1 MEAPGIFLG
10 ERLKTL
16 RQEKGLSQGEL
27 AKLVAG
33 DGRQISRY
41 ENGHITP
48 SAEVLAKLAKALDC
62 SVDYLLFEEAP
73 RRPLTVEDGFANR
86 LHDLKLLS
94 EEDKASVLHILDAL
108 LAKHRIRSL
117 AKDLEPPPA
126 AAPTGP

>member
-1 MEAPGIFLG
+1 MQVNGVFLG
-10 ERLKTL
+10 ERLKAL
-16 RQEKGLSQGEL
+16 RLEKGLSQGEL
-27 AKLVAG
+27 AEMVGG

-48 SAEVLAKLAKALDC
+48 SAEVLAKLAQALDC
-62 SVDYLLFEEAP
+62 SVDYLLFEHAP

-108 LAKHRIRSL
+108 LAKNRIRSL
-117 AKDLEPPPA
+117 AKDLEPPSA
-126 AAPTGP
+126 AAPAGS